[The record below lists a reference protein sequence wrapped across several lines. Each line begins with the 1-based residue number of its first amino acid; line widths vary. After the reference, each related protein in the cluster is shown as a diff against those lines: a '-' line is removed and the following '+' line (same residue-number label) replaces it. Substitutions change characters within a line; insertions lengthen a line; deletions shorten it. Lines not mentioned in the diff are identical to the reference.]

1 MRRFVAFVVALLFAG
16 VTYALDAD
24 FYVTAV
30 EHTKLK
36 QDSYGYVNITLKNL
50 GPEYAAYARVT
61 FDPEDRSPIDP
72 VGSPRRYIGR
82 VREGIPSEQYFGII
96 LQNEEVEL
104 GYRVYVKKGTTPG
117 VYYVPL
123 LVEWKDEQ
131 FSPKSQVLQLALPVE
146 GEIKLSIAGIST
158 VPREVRSGRD
168 DVKVSVRIAN
178 TGDAEARNVRA
189 RLVPDAPFTE
199 SFSGAGESFLGNI
212 MPYAEAT
219 AEFHLDVTERAEP
232 GKYEVPLVV
241 EYQDSSGR
249 EYREEKSIS
258 VLVEPAPYF
267 ELTSVELLPGNPS
280 PGDRVT
286 LKLRIK
292 NTGGE
297 KAENTD
303 IRVIRESSQP
313 FDFTT
318 RSDFIGTIK
327 PGEAGEGA
335 IEFEVKEDAVP
346 KEYRL
351 RLSVRCTG
359 DSEAGDDN
367 VYVQEIAVPV
377 RVVAGASEGGD
388 RVFYAG
394 AGVLLLALLAVG
406 ARKLRG

>member
-1 MRRFVAFVVALLFAG
+1 
-16 VTYALDAD
+16 
-24 FYVTAV
+24 
-30 EHTKLK
+30 
-36 QDSYGYVNITLKNL
+36 
-50 GPEYAAYARVT
+50 
-61 FDPEDRSPIDP
+61 
-72 VGSPRRYIGR
+72 
-82 VREGIPSEQYFGII
+82 
-96 LQNEEVEL
+96 
-104 GYRVYVKKGTTPG
+104 
-117 VYYVPL
+117 
-123 LVEWKDEQ
+123 
-131 FSPKSQVLQLALPVE
+131 
-146 GEIKLSIAGIST
+146 
-158 VPREVRSGRD
+158 
-168 DVKVSVRIAN
+168 
-178 TGDAEARNVRA
+178 
-189 RLVPDAPFTE
+189 
-199 SFSGAGESFLGNI
+199 
-212 MPYAEAT
+212 
-219 AEFHLDVTERAEP
+219 
-232 GKYEVPLVV
+232 VV